1 MKRRAWLDVVAVVLV
16 VAAICVLAVL
26 RDAAERR
33 AQIPPDSYASSDYLP
48 GGFHA
53 WRTLL
58 EREGFAVE
66 SFDLRPGLLDR
77 SIDTLIVAVPHA
89 ELGTWTDADQF
100 ALLRWVRDDG
110 GHLVL
115 LDYGSGNDAMGLFSS
130 PSKPKPKAKPKKG
143 GAAPRPAP
151 TAKPVA
157 GALRGP
163 YASDVHT
170 LAPRGDD
177 RYLPETAQERREVRL
192 GDGLGALAIVMS
204 RGKGTIV
211 LVTETDPFTNRAL
224 ARADNAR
231 LAYLIARPAR
241 PGGTIAFDDALHG
254 ALVERPWWQALPRPV
269 DAALGVGA
277 VAFVLWLLLSLV
289 RNGRALPPPAP
300 REPTSAEFLAA
311 LAALYARTQA
321 RHYAADVL
329 DAAAFA
335 TAARALGLPPG
346 ANPQVLVARAAQRR
360 GDDVARL
367 IAARA
372 TEPRTDREL
381 IVRAHTAYTVRK
393 DFSYGQGDR
402 SRAAFDGGTR
412 TRRRG

>member
-1 MKRRAWLDVVAVVLV
+1 MKRRTWLDVLAVVLV
-16 VAAICVLAVL
+16 VAAICVLAIA
-26 RDAAERR
+26 RDAAERA
-33 AQIPPDSYASSDYLP
+33 AQTPPDSYASSDYLG
-48 GGFHA
+48 GGFRA

-58 EREGFAVE
+58 EREGLAVE

-89 ELGTWTDADQF
+89 ETGTWTDADQL

-115 LDYGSGNDAMGLFSS
+115 LDYGSGDDAMKLFSS
-130 PSKPKPKAKPKKG
+130 PPKPKATSKKRAA
-143 GAAPRPAP
+143 AAPRPAP

-157 GALRGP
+157 GALRGA
-163 YASDVHT
+163 YASDVRA
-170 LAPRGDD
+170 LAPRGEG

-192 GDGLGALAIVMS
+192 GDGLGALAIVMT

-211 LVTETDPFTNRAL
+211 LVTETAPFTNRAL
-224 ARADNAR
+224 AHADNAR

-241 PGGTIAFDDALHG
+241 PGGTVAFDDALHG
-254 ALVERPWWQALPRPV
+254 ALVERPWWQALPPSV

-277 VAFVLWLLLSLV
+277 VAFVLWLMLSLV

-367 IAARA
+367 LAARA

-381 IVRAHTAYTVRK
+381 IVRAHTAYAVRK